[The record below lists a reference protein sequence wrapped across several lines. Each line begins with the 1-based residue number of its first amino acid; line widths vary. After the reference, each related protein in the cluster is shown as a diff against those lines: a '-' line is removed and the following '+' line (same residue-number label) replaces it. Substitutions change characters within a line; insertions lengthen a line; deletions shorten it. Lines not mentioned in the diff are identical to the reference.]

1 MNERNSIIGK
11 IDWVTVLIYLALVMI
26 GWFSIFSARYN
37 EAHPSIF
44 DLTQVYGKQ
53 LLWIGGALLVGFV
66 ILLIDAKFF
75 NVFSLWI
82 YIFFLFCLFA
92 VLVYG
97 TATKGATAW
106 IDLGGGVK
114 LQPSEFAKMATALA
128 VAGYLDRLDVDLQKR
143 KDQIVTAAL
152 ILIPMALVLLQND
165 TGSAIVFVSFIFVLY
180 REGFPGAGWVMVA
193 GVTAILLFVF
203 TLVWSQKVMYII
215 LGVLLVLT
223 LTYYLITRKKGI
235 VKMLGVF
242 AIAFMF
248 VFSVDYAFNK
258 VLQEHQKNRILVLLG
273 QLDDPKGVGY
283 NVHQSKIAIGSG
295 GFAGKHHRRR
305 RRLLG
310 HQHRGAAIC
319 SALDTNHHPRR
330 ATTIDIQPC
339 VWLRHRGHLVC
350 PRGHQY
356 RHDDRLGARHR
367 HPPALPELRRVEYA
381 GVHHDAGD
389 LRETG
394 CQSIERIMNDF
405 FAVGKNNHSYTEVTP
420 KFLTSNSPR
429 SLIFSSGMTSNAMN
443 AKVIN
448 GAYSVDPR
456 RLASA
461 SAFW

>member
-248 VFSVDYAFNK
+248 VFSVDYAFNN

-295 GFAGKHHRRR
+295 GFAGKGFLEGTQTKYDFVPEQHTDFIFCTIGEEGGFLGTSVVV
-305 RRLLG
+305 LLYVALLIRIIILAERQRSTFSRVYG
-310 HQHRGAAIC
+310 YAI
-319 SALDTNHHPRR
+319 
-330 ATTIDIQPC
+330 
-339 VWLRHRGHLVC
+339 
-350 PRGHQY
+350 
-356 RHDDRLGARHR
+356 
-367 HPPALPELRRVEYA
+367 A
-381 GVHHDAGD
+381 GILFVHVA
-389 LRETG
+389 
-394 CQSIERIMNDF
+394 INI
-405 FAVGKNNHSYTEVTP
+405 
-420 KFLTSNSPR
+420 
-429 SLIFSSGMTSNAMN
+429 GMTIGLVP
-443 AKVIN
+443 VIGIPLPFLSYGGSSMLAFTMMLAIFVKQDAN
-448 GAYSVDPR
+448 
-456 RLASA
+456 RLNVL
-461 SAFW
+461 